1 MKKFKHIIA
10 SALAFMLLVTLLVPS
25 MSVSAATNYVFELGL
40 DNIKDEVYEFMAYDI
55 ANNQLIELEAQSKA
69 TWSPDWPGHFVVG
82 HPDIYV
88 IGKSERN
95 GIVDM
100 LPRTSDQLAP
110 AIVFTAPKA
119 GKYNVIAEFDK
130 LYGETTSGTSFVDI
144 VIVKVATGEI
154 VMTEAKAAHGEVK
167 WVKKN
172 IELAEGEK
180 ICIYTYVNPESTRT
194 TGGHNLALQS
204 LLINETVQ
212 STSSNTPATNNQTTA
227 GDATG
232 TPDGTTAPENNANND
247 DAANKIDPIII
258 IASVGGALV
267 VIAIVVAVIVG
278 AKKKKK

>member
-55 ANNQLIELEAQSKA
+55 ANNQLIELETQSKA

-110 AIVFTAPKA
+110 AIVFTALYTCKNRIKRDLLNLELNA
-119 GKYNVIAEFDK
+119 ELVANLLHNVNLDTYNLSAF
-130 LYGETTSGTSFVDI
+130 
-144 VIVKVATGEI
+144 KVFKGREI
-154 VMTEAKAAHGEVK
+154 GRGS
-167 WVKKN
+167 N
-172 IELAEGEK
+172 YELAGFFNFGK
-180 ICIYTYVNPESTRT
+180 
-194 TGGHNLALQS
+194 GFALG
-204 LLINETVQ
+204 
-212 STSSNTPATNNQTTA
+212 TA
-227 GDATG
+227 RGKG
-232 TPDGTTAPENNANND
+232 CYCK
-247 DAANKIDPIII
+247 NKT
-258 IASVGGALV
+258 
-267 VIAIVVAVIVG
+267 
-278 AKKKKK
+278 KYQCK